1 MYVDI
6 IIVVSLWCH
15 VHFIT
20 YDASNL
26 VGFPVS
32 SRGAQKQD
40 KLRLNHS
47 TGLRGASRWL
57 GASLIPTS
65 NKDEDILLCLCEKGE
80 FYCVR
85 GAEKM

>member
-1 MYVDI
+1 MCSGV
-6 IIVVSLWCH
+6 
-15 VHFIT
+15 
-20 YDASNL
+20 N
-26 VGFPVS
+26 VGRVKGKKKVPGTHRS
-32 SRGAQKQD
+32 

-80 FYCVR
+80 FYCVH